1 MDPSVAVL
9 DANDYHP
16 LTFPLGLLSMRVP
29 IFLVLIALSALA
41 AAATPAPIG
50 VYSERKDFLIQPLFD
65 QFTRETGIPV
75 QFITDQAPVL
85 IERIAAEGKNTRAD
99 LFLAVDAGSLW
110 LAAER
115 GLLAPVDSAF
125 LKKAVPANLRDPNSR
140 WFGLSQ
146 RARTIMYSSARVDPK
161 RLSTYE
167 DLASPKW
174 RGKLCLRSSKKVYNQ
189 SLVAMQIKANGE
201 ARTEAM
207 VRGWVANL
215 AAPVFADD
223 TLLLQAIDAGQCD
236 VAIANTYYLGRLIKE
251 NSAFAVK
258 PFWAN
263 QGAGGVHVNISGAG
277 LTRFSKNRKGAIRLL
292 EWLAGPAAQ
301 KDFAMLNFEYPVD
314 RRVLLD
320 PVVSA
325 WGTFK
330 ADPINVVEAG
340 RLQQAAVRLM
350 DRAGYK

>member
-1 MDPSVAVL
+1 MRNAL
-9 DANDYHP
+9 
-16 LTFPLGLLSMRVP
+16 FFLL
-29 IFLVLIALSALA
+29 LALA
-41 AAATPAPIG
+41 AVAHAAAPQPIG
-50 VYSERKDFLIQPLFD
+50 VYSERKEFLIQPLFE

-99 LFLAVDAGSLW
+99 LFIAVDAGNLW

-115 GLLAPVDSAF
+115 GLLRPVNSNILNAQI
-125 LKKAVPANLRDPNSR
+125 PANLRDPGNR

-146 RARTIMYSSARVDPK
+146 RARTIMYATDRVKPAD
-161 RLSTYE
+161 LDTYAG
-167 DLASPKW
+167 LADKKW

-201 ARTEAM
+201 AATETM
-207 VRGWVANL
+207 VRGWVSNL

-223 TLLLQAIDAGQCD
+223 TLLLRAMAAGQCD
-236 VAIANTYYLGRLIKE
+236 VGIANTYYLGALVKE
-251 NSAFAVK
+251 NPKFKVK

-263 QGAGGVHVNISGAG
+263 QAAGGVHVNISGAG
-277 LTRFSKNRKGAIRLL
+277 VTQNSRNPTAAIQLL
-292 EWLAGPAAQ
+292 EWLAGKTAQ
-301 KDFAMLNFEYPVD
+301 ADFARLNFEYPVD
-314 RRVLLD
+314 AAVALD
-320 PVVSA
+320 PIVAA
-325 WGTFK
+325 WGKFK

-340 RLQQAAVRLM
+340 KLQQAAVKLM